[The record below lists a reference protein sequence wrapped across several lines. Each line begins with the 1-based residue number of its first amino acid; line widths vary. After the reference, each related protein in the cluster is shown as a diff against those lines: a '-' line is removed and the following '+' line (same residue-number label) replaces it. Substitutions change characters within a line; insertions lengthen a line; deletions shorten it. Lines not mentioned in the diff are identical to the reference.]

1 MSSKR
6 TPSPPP
12 QIDGFEYLSLIGSGG
27 FSDVFLYQQRR
38 PRRRVAVKVL
48 LHEWTNEGQ
57 REAFDAEADLM
68 ATLSTHPSIVTMYEA
83 DVAEDGRPYLAM
95 EYCSR
100 PNLGSRYR
108 SERLS
113 VADVLRIAV
122 QISGAVET
130 SHRAGILHRDIKPAN
145 ILVTEYGHPA
155 LTDFGISSTLDDAG
169 RAEGMSIPWSPPESF
184 GDPPGTGVGTDVWGL
199 AATTYSL
206 LASRTPFEVP
216 GGTNSSADLVSRIE
230 TAPLQPT
237 GRTDVPASLER
248 VLSTAM
254 AKNPAARYPTALAFA
269 RALQAVQTEL
279 SFAVTPI
286 DLLDDAGLVHETDTS
301 AASGGSAD
309 DEDDVGTRLR
319 EVVSVD
325 PRGPGAGGAS
335 SASSPTSMTSVPTS
349 WSTAGTTGTAGGGWA
364 ATGSRPG
371 TQGAPVATAQL
382 APDLGDT
389 VHRAVASAANPEP
402 APAPAA
408 EPAARPRGAVGA
420 LVAVALVAVAAVVA
434 LLVVLLGPDDEDT
447 PAAQETT
454 AAPVDDA
461 GPPADNLG
469 GIVPAVRE
477 LSGEVQGDEVV
488 FTWTNPEPQD
498 GDAYGWRVPTIG
510 EGTPYTTVPDPTV
523 TVPRAD
529 AGETCVEVVVIR
541 SGAGS
546 FEPKIACVDG

>member
-6 TPSPPP
+6 PPSPPP
-12 QIDGFEYLSLIGSGG
+12 EIDGFDYVSLIGSGG

-38 PRRRVAVKVL
+38 PRRRVAMKVL
-48 LHEWTNEGQ
+48 LHEWTGEGQ

-83 DVAEDGRPYLAM
+83 DVAADGRPFLAM

-100 PNLGSRYR
+100 PNLGARYR

-113 VADVLRIAV
+113 VPDVLRIAV

-130 SHRAGILHRDIKPAN
+130 AHRAGILHRDIKPAN

-184 GDPPGTGVGTDVWGL
+184 ADPPGTGVGTDVWGL

-216 GGTNSSADLVSRIE
+216 GGPNSSADLVARIE
-230 TAPLQPT
+230 SAPVRPT

-248 VLSTAM
+248 VLGTAM
-254 AKNPAARYPTALAFA
+254 SKSPGSRYPTALAFA

-286 DLLDDAGLVHETDTS
+286 DLLDDRGVVHENAGGDD
-301 AASGGSAD
+301 ADGSA

-325 PRGPGAGGAS
+325 PRGPAAGVPASGARSGSSPASPATAASAGSPAVHRATPGGAE
-335 SASSPTSMTSVPTS
+335 
-349 WSTAGTTGTAGGGWA
+349 
-364 ATGSRPG
+364 
-371 TQGAPVATAQL
+371 L
-382 APDLGDT
+382 ADDFGDT
-389 VHRAVASAANPEP
+389 VHRSMATASTPVP
-402 APAPAA
+402 APAPSDGAPSGPG
-408 EPAARPRGAVGA
+408 ERSGTGRRGVVAA
-420 LVAVALVAVAAVVA
+420 LVVAGLVAVAAVVG
-434 LLVVLLGPDDEDT
+434 LVVALQPDASAEDDAV
-447 PAAQETT
+447 PET
-454 AAPVDDA
+454 AATEAVDEP
-461 GPPADNLG
+461 GGPADNLG
-469 GIVPAVRE
+469 GLVPGVTE
-477 LSGEVQGDEVV
+477 LEGTVDGDEVV

-498 GDAYGWRVPTIG
+498 GDVYGWRVPEIG
-510 EGTPYTTVPDPTV
+510 AETRYQSTEETEVR
-523 TVPRAD
+523 VPRVK
-529 AGETCVEVVVIR
+529 GGQTCVEVVINR
-541 SGAGS
+541 SGAMS
-546 FEPKIACVDG
+546 VQSQLECVDD

>member
-1 MSSKR
+1 VSSKR
-6 TPSPPP
+6 APSPPP
-12 QIDGFEYLSLIGSGG
+12 QIDGFEYLSLVGSGG

-48 LHEWTNEGQ
+48 LHEWTGEGQ

-184 GDPPGTGVGTDVWGL
+184 GDPPSTGVGTDVWGL

-230 TAPLQPT
+230 SAPLQPT

-286 DLLDDAGLVHETDTS
+286 DLLDDAGLVHETD
-301 AASGGSAD
+301 AAPGSGDSPD

-325 PRGPGAGGAS
+325 PRGPGVGGAS
-335 SASSPTSMTSVPTS
+335 SAASPTSMTSVPAS
-349 WSTAGTTGTAGGGWA
+349 WTAPGGTGTPGGWA
-364 ATGSRPG
+364 STGARPAVATAQTG
-371 TQGAPVATAQL
+371 TAQL

-389 VHRAVASAANPEP
+389 VHRAVASAATPDP
-402 APAPAA
+402 APVPEA
-408 EPAARPRGAVGA
+408 EPVARSRGAVGA
-420 LVAVALVAVAAVVA
+420 LVATALVAVVAVVT
-434 LLVVLLGPDDEDT
+434 LLVVLLQPDGEAE
-447 PAAQETT
+447 PE
-454 AAPVDDA
+454 AAPTTQQEVEDP
-461 GPPADNLG
+461 GLPADNLG
-469 GIVPAVRE
+469 GLVPAVRD

-498 GDAYGWRVPTIG
+498 GDTYGWRVPAIG
-510 EGTPYTTVPDPTV
+510 AETAYTPVEEPTV
-523 TVPRAD
+523 TVPRD
-529 AGETCVEVVVIR
+529 ESGETCVEVVVNR
-541 SGAGS
+541 SGAPS
-546 FEPKIACVDG
+546 YEPKVECVDG